1 MIFLVDTNVYVNSNN
16 RLYFFISALSILR
29 AITYQNTLLV
39 SLKPSLQQ
47 RQTIRKQSHQFSY
60 V

>member
-1 MIFLVDTNVYVNSNN
+1 MLIQIID
-16 RLYFFISALSILR
+16 FFISALSILR